1 MLTKLAFKNASKSIR
16 DYAVYFFTLVLGV
29 CVFYMFNSIYAQKDI
44 MVVTE
49 TTAEAMTALRKILSY
64 ISVFVAVVL
73 GFLIVYANNFFIKR
87 RKKELGIYMT
97 LGMSRRSISVILML
111 ETSLMALMAL
121 VVGLVLGV
129 FGAQIMSVFTAKIFE
144 ADLSAYRFVFAPD
157 AAFKSVIYFGVIF
170 LTVMLFNAIAIGKF
184 KLIDLIYGGRRN
196 ETLKLKNVKVSTMIF
211 VVSVLCLVAAYIIIL
226 KNGIIHVNL
235 YFLLSIILG
244 TVGTVLFFLSLSGF
258 LVQIMQHK
266 KNLYYKQLNMFVV
279 RQFSSKINTNF
290 VSISVVCIILL
301 LVIGIFSCGYSM
313 QNILSNELRAQVP
326 YDCSL
331 SDYYDNG
338 ETSTIL
344 SRLPSEIANSDLI
357 ADSYEYVTGTMTE
370 GKAYFKDY
378 DIQLPES
385 VSGLSYGDWS
395 LAFISLS
402 DYNGLRQLQ
411 GMEKIVL
418 PDNGYAILYD
428 IENNQALANQFYDKN
443 ISLTIGE
450 NVLSPAFA
458 AEMFILSNNGR
469 GQITFVIADAFMK
482 TMNIRESVW
491 NVQCVSDEAVN
502 DFSALL
508 DNYLQESGRES
519 AFVHYTTR
527 QQIYEA
533 SVTTKAIIA
542 FLAIYLGIVFMITC
556 AAILAIQQLSEAAD
570 NVERYTLLKKLGV
583 DRRVLDR
590 ALLSQIL
597 CYFLMPLL
605 LAVIHAAVGL
615 TVANKAIKM
624 FGRIDPASTI
634 LATSI
639 FIVLVYGVY
648 FLLTYV
654 GSKSVIHKG

>member
-49 TTAEAMTALRKILSY
+49 TTAEAMAALRKILSY
-64 ISVFVAVVL
+64 ISAFVAVVL

-121 VVGLVLGV
+121 VVGLLLGV
-129 FGAQIMSVFTAKIFE
+129 FGSQMMSVFTAKIFE

-170 LTVMLFNAIAIGKF
+170 LTVMLFNAVAIGKF
-184 KLIDLIYGGRRN
+184 KLIDLIYGGRKN
-196 ETLKLKNVKVSTMIF
+196 ETLKLKSVKASTMIF
-211 VVSVLCLVAAYIIIL
+211 AVSVLCLVAAYIIIL
-226 KNGIIHVNL
+226 KNGIVHVNL

-244 TVGTVLFFLSLSGF
+244 TLGTVLFFLSLSGF

-279 RQFSSKINTNF
+279 RQFSSKVNTNF
-290 VSISVVCIILL
+290 ASISVVCIILL

-370 GKAYFKDY
+370 GKSYFKDY
-378 DIQLPES
+378 DIQIPKFQS
-385 VSGLSYGDWS
+385 DFSYGDF
-395 LAFISLS
+395 LLTFISLS

-428 IENNQALANQFYDKN
+428 IENNQVLANQFYDKD

-450 NVLSPAFA
+450 NVLSPAVA

-482 TMNIRESVW
+482 TMNISESVW

-527 QQIYEA
+527 QQLYEA
-533 SVTTKAIIA
+533 SVTTKAIVA

-590 ALLSQIL
+590 ALLLQIL

-605 LAVIHAAVGL
+605 LAVIHSAVGL
-615 TVANKAIKM
+615 TAANEAIKM
-624 FGRIDPASTI
+624 FGNIDPASTI
-634 LATSI
+634 LATSV

>member
-211 VVSVLCLVAAYIIIL
+211 VVSVLCLAAAYIIIL

-344 SRLPSEIANSDLI
+344 SRLPSKIANSDLI

-385 VSGLSYGDWS
+385 ASGLSYGDWS

-450 NVLSPAFA
+450 SVLSPAVA

-542 FLAIYLGIVFMITC
+542 FLAIYLGIVFMIIC

-615 TVANKAIKM
+615 TAANKAIKM
-624 FGRIDPASTI
+624 FGNIDPASTI